1 MDPHEMRELRYTS
14 QLSEVMRVRK
24 EILNVLQPHL
34 ATFMLRR
41 TPFILFNGLSRPE
54 H

>member
-1 MDPHEMRELRYTS
+1 VIYVSIFEATPYT
-14 QLSEVMRVRK
+14 QK
-24 EILNVLQPHL
+24 EILNVLQSHL

-41 TPFILFNGLSRPE
+41 TPLILLNGLSCPE